1 MPGNGLLITLALF
14 TCATILRADETAG
27 SEGKRLYEAACVQCH
42 GLGPIEV
49 TRDGRPGWEDTVQK
63 MVVIG
68 AQLNAA
74 EMDIVVDY
82 LTRHYGPATGDPMRT
97 GVLPADSPLQT
108 DGSIAS
114 DAVVLPDGAGRQLV
128 QAHCTLCHD
137 VGYIVATRRSA
148 EDWRRYTINMLA
160 QGGMSVTP
168 DNLELMV
175 AYLNHHFGN
184 RDSGRQ

>member
-1 MPGNGLLITLALF
+1 
-14 TCATILRADETAG
+14 
-27 SEGKRLYEAACVQCH
+27 
-42 GLGPIEV
+42 
-49 TRDGRPGWEDTVQK
+49 
-63 MVVIG
+63 
-68 AQLNAA
+68 
-74 EMDIVVDY
+74 
-82 LTRHYGPATGDPMRT
+82 
-97 GVLPADSPLQT
+97 LPADSPLQT

-184 RDSGRQ
+184 GDSSKQ